1 MPTDF
6 VPWQT
11 IWKRHRRYAG
21 DGTWDTILNAL
32 LAHADANGS
41 DLSNYTNLFA
51 EPADHA
57 LGRSRGGLGTEI
69 HQLADGHGR
78 PLVLLIGPG
87 QACATPNVPDHDE
100 RVVGAPDRVWSSPSA
115 VTGTDPDLCDLEA
128 S

>member
-57 LGRSRGGLGTEI
+57 LGRSRGGLGTKI

-87 QACATPNVPDHDE
+87 QAGDTPNVPDHDE
-100 RVVGAPDRVWSSPSA
+100 RVVGAPDRVWSSRVLSLELIQI
-115 VTGTDPDLCDLEA
+115 LCDLET